1 MAKLAFIIINFNNTS
16 DTIAC
21 LESFI
26 RAKLKDVDFDIY
38 LVDNGSKQQIVESD
52 LQPFQKQLSIKLFN
66 LNQNYGFAEGNN
78 IGIREAQK
86 VAYDYYVLLNNDT
99 ELVDDSINRMI
110 IYMDTHPDVG
120 IGGLVNYYY
129 SNPNIVWQ
137 AGAKF
142 LKKRFDY
149 RQVLVTDK
157 SSNVFTEVDYVPGSS
172 FFIRKEVI
180 ETIGLLDPY
189 YFAYREEAD
198 YCWRAKL
205 AGFKVGFLPNTV
217 ILHKVGKSSTSLI
230 KQYLRFRN
238 ELYFC
243 SKFGNKLDFWIV
255 YIRIFKRTL
264 NLWTQAHCD
273 FNILKAT
280 IIAIR
285 DYNKGVMGNGSI
297 DRVKCEQIKS

>member
-1 MAKLAFIIINFNNTS
+1 MTKIAFIIINFNNTI

-21 LESFI
+21 LESFYK
-26 RAKLKDVDFDIY
+26 AKLEDLFFNIY
-38 LVDNGSKQQIVESD
+38 LLDNGSKQQIVDSD
-52 LQPFQKQLSIKLFN
+52 LLPYQKQLSIKLFN
-66 LNQNYGFAEGNN
+66 LSQNYGFAEGNN

-86 VAYDYYVLLNNDT
+86 VGYDYYVLLNNDT
-99 ELVDDSINRMI
+99 ELVDESVKRMI
-110 IYMDTHPDVG
+110 SYMDTHPDVG

-129 SNPNIVWQ
+129 SNPKIVWQ

-142 LKKRFDY
+142 HKRRFDY
-149 RQVLVTDK
+149 RQVLVTNE
-157 SSNVFTEVDYVPGSS
+157 SFNVFTEVDYIPGSS

-180 ETIGLLDPY
+180 DTIGFLDPN

-198 YCWRAKL
+198 YCWRAKQ
-205 AGFKVGFLPNTV
+205 AGFIVGFLPNTI

-243 SKFGNKLDFWIV
+243 SKFGNKADFLIV

-264 NLWTQAHCD
+264 KIWKKAKYN
-273 FNILKAT
+273 FNVFKAT
-280 IIAIR
+280 IIAIK
-285 DYNKGVMGNGSI
+285 DYNMGIMGKGSI
-297 DRVKCEQIKS
+297 DKLK